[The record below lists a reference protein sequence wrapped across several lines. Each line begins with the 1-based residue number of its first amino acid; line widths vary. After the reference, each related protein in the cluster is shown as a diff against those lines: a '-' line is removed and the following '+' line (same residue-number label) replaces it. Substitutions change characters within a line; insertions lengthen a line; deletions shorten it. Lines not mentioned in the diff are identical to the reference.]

1 MLNPLLLREFTK
13 YTELVTVEKEVPSQD
28 DIDFFLEKFL
38 SRSYSF
44 VYQNNYHTQILCA
57 NTEDPLTGEKPYD
70 MSDKT
75 YKEAYAE
82 LKPLLAEKVR
92 EAYGSIS
99 TEANDFNW
107 DPKPKTVFDYDKEF
121 VYESNMSMKTWEE
134 MSETEKAAHPIRKDS
149 QVYANKVKSRVSQ
162 YFKKVLPFMLRKS
175 MHHPIAF
182 VQWSTTKGYLPL
194 RRLGR
199 DEQYVAINSEEELQD
214 FLSKKTYDPESG
226 FPGGKHDGIRSM
238 LWTPT
243 ESGKN
248 VKMGVV
254 DIDNPANLPQKE
266 LRDVTSTV
274 AKTLHANGH
283 PYIIMFTGKNFQVWF
298 GSARGEGKQEEL
310 GEMRYV
316 NERIR
321 SYLHPFGKFDRK
333 EAIESGMFHFDEAV
347 MKLREDKKAYQPT
360 RMFFSLHY
368 PISDKT
374 PKEYSGLAAVPVPL
388 EDLSGANQFE
398 PAVHAHPE
406 FVLDN
411 FDMYATLVSAFFD
424 EVEIG
429 QDYEGRGELETNP
442 PCIVEEDKYPEDKL
456 ISLIDNQNNSI
467 PVKLE
472 DIAKKVADEKAAYV
486 YAKTRG
492 VDAVIKYSEKGG
504 LRFGGKALK
513 TESSLVDRVGNKK
526 TRVEEST
533 AAIITRTGFVIHED
547 WITRELSNFCKA
559 NNIGELTLVG
569 QLVSYD
575 SMQHELEED
584 TIRSII
590 SGGDSRDFKTLRFV
604 VHKVAS
610 HQNDDVPIEAME
622 DMISSLS
629 TSRLMVGPSRF
640 FREPMGMKLKKY
652 YQNIRD
658 ARRGNQLVV
667 LGEEKYFISSTTTIS
682 ATIVGVDKRS
692 KLFQQDAAEIG
703 PVFVALM
710 KTSSS
715 RGPSYH
721 IVAKAEI
728 ALKKEDRV
736 KLKQM
741 VFGEDNTHRVPLGVR
756 DDDFGEVIEIVEP
769 KVVVDITY
777 DGVSNRMHDSLPFTY
792 LPGNFEGAKKQDIF
806 RVAFADS
813 YATRLENT
821 KVVAIREDLDSRKEA
836 HVTFK
841 QDKLIA
847 ISGIRPKSGFSIVK
861 ALPNPIKTEDM
872 YFFEDKPFG
881 EKIDTKVPWKMSE
894 KAFKKLLR
902 LAKKSE
908 VIGYVHGK
916 RMYYVET
923 NDWTILGENDAFL
936 GASMTFKSITD
947 PFKLRGIDIINATKM
962 SAEYGIKWHL
972 LISKGTFYWMYCDIE
987 NSEIKAE
994 QRKYLKDKDY
1004 DGSIEETLS
1013 DLLHTITTT
1022 YSPKAVV
1029 KDARVPGFVFDV
1041 IVVEQVKNNPAFH
1054 GVAPYMD
1061 NWMDVYSDYT
1071 PIPEGE
1077 EPRIEVTEDGVFDL
1091 YQIGGRKI
1099 SPPLIDTRNTPA
1111 TTKIPAEFA
1120 SNTKP
1125 GTFGR
1130 RHEVF
1135 IDEKSLNQ
1143 YSDVPHYTVTGLPTG
1158 YQLAKDDPYG
1168 FGADGNRIVKGDLER
1183 IDSYQDQLDSHN
1195 LSNRR
1200 QAKEDAKLLSE
1211 MFDYIPGG
1219 KGDLDAKSQDKETF
1233 PGTGMSQAY
1242 VDAIDADDK
1251 KMNKALSGRK
1261 FNFFDDSKKMIGLK
1275 NPPMK
1280 ASSWSNFV
1288 DKYEKSYAD
1297 WEKTPQ
1303 PKQDWELSSVGM
1315 FPSHLV
1321 PMLEKERILRKAQ
1334 SENMLT
1340 EEEIRIVN
1348 ESFSEEMGGM
1358 LLESTL
1364 GDLFESDEEEE
1375 EEVEYYEPEDIDFE
1389 D

>member
-13 YTELVTVEKEVPSQD
+13 YTELITVDKEIPSQD

-44 VYQNNYHTQILCA
+44 TYQNNYHTQILCA

-75 YKEAYAE
+75 YKESHAE

-99 TEANDFNW
+99 TEANEFHW
-107 DPKPKTVFDYDKEF
+107 DPRPKTVYDYDKEF
-121 VYESNMSMKTWEE
+121 MYESNMKSETWDN
-134 MSETEKAAHPIRKDS
+134 MSESDKSVHTIRSDSTLRAAKI
-149 QVYANKVKSRVSQ
+149 KSRISQ
-162 YFKKVLPFMLRKS
+162 YFQKVLPFMLRKS

-199 DEQYVAINSEEELQD
+199 DEQYVSINSEEELQD

-226 FPGGKHDGIRSM
+226 FPGGKHNGIRSM

-254 DIDNPANLPQKE
+254 DIDNPANLPQRK
-266 LRDVTSTV
+266 LRDVTRQV
-274 AKTLHANGH
+274 AEVLHANGH
-283 PYIIMFTGKNFQVWF
+283 PYIIMFTGNNFQVWF
-298 GSARGEGKQEEL
+298 GAAPGEQL

-321 SYLHPFGKFDRK
+321 SYLHPFGKFDRN

-442 PCIVEEDKYPEDKL
+442 PCIVEPDKYPEDKL
-456 ISLIDNQNNSI
+456 ISLIDNQNNCI

-472 DIAKKVADEKAAYV
+472 DIAKKVADEKSAYV

-513 TESSLVDRVGNKK
+513 TESSLIDRAGNKK
-526 TRVEEST
+526 ARIEESNS
-533 AAIITRTGFVIHED
+533 AIITRTGFVIHQD
-547 WITRELSNFCKA
+547 WITRELSNFCRA

-584 TIRSII
+584 TIRAIV
-590 SGGDSRDFKTLRFV
+590 SGGDSRDFKTLRFI

-610 HQNDDVPIEAME
+610 HQNDDVPATAMLG
-622 DMISSLS
+622 MISSLS

-640 FREPMGMKLKKY
+640 FTEPMGTKLKKY

-682 ATIVGVDKRS
+682 ATIVGIDKRS
-692 KLFQQDAAEIG
+692 RLFEQDAAEIG

-715 RGPSYH
+715 KGPSYH

-756 DDDFGEVIEIVEP
+756 DDEFTDDIEIVEP
-769 KVVVDITY
+769 KIVVDITY

-821 KVVAIREDLDSRKEA
+821 KIVAIREDLDPKKEA

-861 ALPNPIKTEDM
+861 ALPNPIKAENL
-872 YFFEDKPFG
+872 YFFEDKPLG
-881 EKIDTKVPWKMSE
+881 EKIDTEVPWKMSE

-902 LAKKSE
+902 LAKKSD
-908 VIGYVHGK
+908 VIGYVNGK
-916 RMYYVET
+916 RIYYT
-923 NDWTILGENDAFL
+923 QTKGWTILGENDAFL
-936 GASMTFKSITD
+936 GSSMTLKSISD

-972 LISKGTFYWMYCDIE
+972 IISEGKFYWMFCDIE
-987 NSEIKAE
+987 NSEIKKE
-994 QRKYLKDKDY
+994 QTKYLGGAKY
-1004 DGSIEETLS
+1004 ESNIEETLS
-1013 DLLHTITTT
+1013 DLLHTITST
-1022 YSPKAVV
+1022 YSPKSVV
-1029 KDARVPGFVFDV
+1029 KDARVPGFIFDV
-1041 IVVEQVKNNPAFH
+1041 VVVEQIKNNPAFH

-1061 NWMDVYSDYT
+1061 NWMDVYGDYT
-1071 PIPEGE
+1071 PIPAGE
-1077 EPRIEVTEDGVFDL
+1077 DPKIEITADGVFDL

-1099 SPPLIDTRNTPA
+1099 KPPLIHTR
-1111 TTKIPAEFA
+1111 TTKATAKVPAEFA
-1120 SNTKP
+1120 NNTKP

-1168 FGADGNRIVKGDLER
+1168 FGADGNRVVKGDLER

-1219 KGDLDAKSQDKETF
+1219 ASDTDPGSQDKETF

-1242 VDAIDADDK
+1242 VDATNRDDI
-1251 KMNKALSGRK
+1251 KMKKALKGRQ

-1275 NPPMK
+1275 NPPLK
-1280 ASSWSNFV
+1280 AASWSNFV
-1288 DKYEKSYAD
+1288 SKYEKAYAD

-1321 PMLEKERILRKAQ
+1321 SMLEKERILRKAQ
-1334 SENMLT
+1334 SDNMLT
-1340 EEEIRIVN
+1340 EEEIRVVN

-1364 GDLFESDEEEE
+1364 GDLFEGDQEEE